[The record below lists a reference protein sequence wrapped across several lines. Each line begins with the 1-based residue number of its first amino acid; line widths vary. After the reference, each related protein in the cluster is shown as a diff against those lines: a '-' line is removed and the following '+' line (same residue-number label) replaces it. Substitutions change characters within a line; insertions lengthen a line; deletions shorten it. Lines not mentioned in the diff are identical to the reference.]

1 MNKKWFICLS
11 LLLSGNHL
19 EQLRAIDSSFEN
31 YEDKQVAA
39 IDIKVENLAEGSS
52 FDAQTIRSKLK
63 TQVGT
68 PFSQYV
74 FDQDLKS
81 LSEENDRVEPVVE
94 IRDGKV
100 YISLRIWL
108 RPLIHSITW
117 TGNEQIKTKT
127 LEKELDIKAGSLFSR
142 TQFNKAF
149 NKVKEYYIKKG
160 YFESQLQYTLS
171 TDPKTQQVD
180 IAIAVNEGRAGK
192 VENIVF
198 EGFTSE
204 EESQL
209 LEMIYTKKY
218 SLLTSWFTGMGTFNE
233 EALEQ
238 DRLTIYNFLQD
249 QGYADARVAIKI
261 IEAPAKGKIILEIHA
276 DRGVLYHFGKISFN
290 GNTLFTDQ
298 EIEKV
303 FLVHP
308 EDKYSPE
315 KLRSTVQAIK
325 DLYGRKGYID
335 TSVTYETQI
344 DENAPIYNVHFQIEE
359 GQQYKIGLIRIIG
372 NTQTQAYVILR
383 ESLLVPGDT
392 FDSLKLKVTQAR
404 LENMGYF
411 KSVNVYAVRTQDDL
425 SLGDN
430 YRDVYIEVE
439 ETTTGSISL
448 FSGFSSADN
457 VFGGLDITERNFN
470 YRGITRV
477 FTRGVSAVRG
487 GGEYVHLRASIGKK
501 QNSYLASWMTPYF
514 LDTLWRFGFEFS
526 IIPKSELL
534 SENYD
539 IGTYSFG
546 IFASYPLSPYIT
558 YGTKYR
564 VRNIDIDVD
573 MKRNKKEEKRLDHD
587 SGILSGVGTYITYD
601 STDRASKP
609 HNGLRSTLE
618 GEFVGAGGD
627 ISFLR
632 LGYTNAYYTSLW
644 KYGYMK
650 YHWDVRFILPFWM
663 TNTFEKIPLS
673 ERFFLGGV
681 ASVRGYKD
689 FIIGPRYKGKSNSGE
704 IETLKNDPTGGISSS
719 LLSVEYVQE
728 VFKFLDAFAF
738 IDAGS
743 VSKNRF
749 KLGTYRMSYGAG
761 VTIDVLGRLPVTL
774 GLGFP
779 VNAQEGTTR
788 NFFFS
793 MGGQF

>member
-11 LLLSGNHL
+11 LLLGSNHL
-19 EQLRAIDSSFEN
+19 PPLYAIDSSFEN
-31 YEDKQVAA
+31 YEDKQVAE
-39 IDIKVENLAEGSS
+39 ITIKVENLAEASS
-52 FDAQTIRSKLK
+52 FDAQTMRSKLK
-63 TQVGT
+63 TQAGT
-68 PFSQYV
+68 PFSQYI
-74 FDQDLKS
+74 FDQDLKT
-81 LSEENDRVEPVVE
+81 LAEENDRVEPSIEV
-94 IRDGKV
+94 RDGQIYV
-100 YISLRIWL
+100 TLRIWL
-108 RPLIHSITW
+108 RPIIRSIQW
-117 TGNEQIKTKT
+117 MGNEKIKTKT
-127 LEKELDIKAGSLFSR
+127 LEKELDIKPGSLYSR

-160 YFESQLQYTLS
+160 YFESQLQYTLNP
-171 TDPKTQQVD
+171 DPKSQEVD
-180 IAIAVNEGRAGK
+180 ISITVNEGRAGK
-192 VENIVF
+192 VDDIVF
-198 EGFTSE
+198 KGFTSD
-204 EESQL
+204 EESEL
-209 LEMIYTKKY
+209 LNMIYTKKY

-249 QGYADARVAIKI
+249 QGYADARVYIRI
-261 IEAPAKGKIILEIHA
+261 NESPSKGKIILEIQA
-276 DRGVLYHFGKISFN
+276 DRGTLYHFGRITFN
-290 GNTLFTDQ
+290 GNTLFTD
-298 EIEKV
+298 EEVEKV
-303 FLVHP
+303 FITRP
-308 EDKYSPE
+308 EETYSPE
-315 KLRSTVQAIK
+315 KLRNTTQAIK

-335 TSVTYETQI
+335 ASVTFETQL

-383 ESLLVPGDT
+383 ESLLVPGET
-392 FDSLKLKVTQAR
+392 FDSLRLKITQAR

-425 SLGDN
+425 SLGEN

-439 ETTTGSISL
+439 ETTTGSVSL

-457 VFGGLDITERNFN
+457 IFGGLDITERNFN

-477 FTRGVSAVRG
+477 FKKGISAVRG
-487 GGEYVHLRASIGKK
+487 GGEYLHLRASIGKK
-501 QNSYLASWMTPYF
+501 QNSYLGSWMTPYF
-514 LDTLWRFGFEFS
+514 LDTLWRFGFEVS
-526 IIPKSELL
+526 VIPRSELL

-539 IGTYSFG
+539 IGTYSFSV
-546 IFASYPLSPYIT
+546 FASYPLSPYLT

-564 VRNIDIDVD
+564 VRNIDIEVD
-573 MKRNKKEEKRLDHD
+573 MNSNKKEAHRLEHD

-609 HNGLRSTLE
+609 HNGYRTTLE

-632 LGYTNAYYTSLW
+632 FGYTNAYYTNLW
-644 KYGYMK
+644 RYGYMK
-650 YHWDVRFILPFWM
+650 YHWDWRFIVPFWM

-689 FIIGPRYKGKSNSGE
+689 FILGPRYKGTKGGHTK
-704 IETLKNDPTGGISSS
+704 TLDNDPTGGISSS

-738 IDAGS
+738 IDAGFI
-743 VSKNRF
+743 SKHRF
-749 KLGTYRMSYGAG
+749 SFGTYRMSYGVG
-761 VTIDVLGRLPVTL
+761 VTIDVFGRLPVTL

-779 VNAQEGTTR
+779 VNAEKDTTR